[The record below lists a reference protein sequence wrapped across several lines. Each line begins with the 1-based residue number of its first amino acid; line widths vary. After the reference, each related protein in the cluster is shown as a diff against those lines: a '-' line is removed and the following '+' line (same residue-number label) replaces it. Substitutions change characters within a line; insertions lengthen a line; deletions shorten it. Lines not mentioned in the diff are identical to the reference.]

1 MSNPIFNIGN
11 HRYELVQ
18 QDLNWADAAAK
29 AQAQGGHLAS
39 LGSEEE
45 NAAVFQAVAAL
56 VKGRAA
62 PAAADGGAAAY
73 LWLGGSD
80 QGAAGTDWHW
90 QDGSAFDY
98 NNWGYGP
105 WGQEPDNFTDPTL
118 APDGQHRAAL
128 ALEAWPKGDGALG
141 SAAQWNDLSQHD
153 KLWSLIE
160 YDTPH
165 HVLKGTAA
173 AELIDTDPR
182 AHSSVDGGA
191 GADTVRVHF
200 TQDSYLF
207 SQDAKGMHLVG
218 NDADLDLSN
227 VERIRFDDVAVAYDV
242 GGDATGGQAYRLY
255 QAAFDREPDAGGLGF
270 WMATLD
276 KGYSLTE
283 VAQSFVT
290 SPEFINANGA
300 DLAPEEFIV
309 KMYANVLHRAPDGG
323 GLDFWKGIMAAG
335 HSQAEVLAAF
345 SQSPENQAQVAAV
358 IGQGFTYTPYE

>member
-1 MSNPIFNIGN
+1 MSNPTFNLGN

-29 AQAQGGHLAS
+29 AQTQGGHLAS

-45 NAAVFQAVAAL
+45 NAAVVQAVAAL
-56 VKGRAA
+56 LKGRAA
-62 PAAADGGAAAY
+62 PTAADGGAAAY
-73 LWLGGSD
+73 LWLGASD
-80 QGAAGTDWHW
+80 QDASGEWHW
-90 QDGSAFDY
+90 QDGGALDY
-98 NNWGYGP
+98 NNWGYGD
-105 WGQEPDNFTDPTL
+105 WGQEPDNFTDPEL

-128 ALEAWPKGDGALG
+128 ALEAWPKGEGTLG
-141 SAAQWNDLSQHD
+141 SAGQWNDLSQHD

-160 YDTPH
+160 YDTPRH
-165 HVLKGTAA
+165 LIKGTAA

-182 AHSSVDGGA
+182 GHSTVDGGA

-200 TQDSYLF
+200 NQDSYLF
-207 SQDAKGMHLVG
+207 SQDAQGMHLAG

-242 GGDATGGQAYRLY
+242 GGEATGGQAYRLY
-255 QAAFDREPDAGGLGF
+255 QAAFDREPDASGLGY

-276 KGYSLTE
+276 KGFSLIE
-283 VAQSFVT
+283 VAQCFVT

-300 DLAPEEFIV
+300 DLAPEEFLV
-309 KMYANVLHRAPDGG
+309 KMYGNVLHRAPDRE
-323 GLDFWKGIMAAG
+323 GLNYWMETMAAG
-335 HSQAEVLAAF
+335 HGQADVLASF
-345 SQSPENQAQVAAV
+345 SQSQENQAQVAAL